1 MRPET
6 LLAVTTAF
14 AGFLLKTTL
23 AFAICWALSKIV
35 VSPAT
40 RFLVWFGCLAG
51 AASYWFWLGASF
63 VPHDP
68 ALAPLASTLIPAA
81 AVGKWQVES
90 SWVLPLSFLLRGS
103 GALYLIALVYFLFT
117 RIKKQMHLR
126 WVLRFAHRVPDEIE
140 DVFRPIASSLHV
152 GNVRLMAL
160 SGIHSPGTFGWV
172 SPIILLPPFC
182 LQQDRMELEIV
193 FRHELQHIRR
203 RDFVFM
209 TIASLCRA
217 LLFFHPAMWYVMRR
231 LRLESELACD
241 LAVVGDSPE
250 QRATYAECLV
260 RFARLNVAEEPR
272 PWNLD
277 FAGSSSIQLKTRIRS
292 MLMEAKKIPGWLMGL
307 RATLGLAL
315 VVGFFGV
322 APSLFI
328 VLSYEQHR
336 IEQPARLTS
345 FVTPI
350 NIQPRE
356 RSKRTNHILKFQR
369 AERVTPANQLV
380 VPEVPAN
387 APVETA
393 AARIPLRGSNS
404 MLSNDPGPTLKR
416 RGEATAQKSSQKPT
430 TIRLS
435 GQSPA
440 YSGGPSAQ
448 HAALDSIITTI
459 SDIGGSGHGDK
470 DNH

>member
-1 MRPET
+1 M
-6 LLAVTTAF
+6 AVTAAL

-23 AFAICWALSKIV
+23 AFAICWVLSKIV
-35 VSPAT
+35 VSPAA

-63 VPHDP
+63 APHDA

-81 AVGKWQVES
+81 TVGKWQIES

-103 GALYLIALVYFLFT
+103 GTLYLIALVYFLFA

-126 WVLRFAHRVPDEIE
+126 WVLRFAYKVPDKIE
-140 DVFRPIASSLHV
+140 DVFRPIANSLHV

-182 LQQDRMELEIV
+182 LQQDRIELEIV

-209 TIASLCRA
+209 SIASLCRA
-217 LLFFHPAMWYVMRR
+217 LLFFHPAIWYAMRR

-260 RFARLNVAEEPR
+260 RFARLNVAEEPQ

-292 MLMEAKKIPGWLMGL
+292 MLMEAKEIPGWLMGL

-328 VLSYEQHR
+328 VFSSEQHR

-345 FVTPI
+345 IVTPTKV
-350 NIQPRE
+350 QPRKG
-356 RSKRTNHILKFQR
+356 SKRTNHILKFPLT
-369 AERVTPANQLV
+369 ARVIPANQLV
-380 VPEVPAN
+380 APEVAAN
-387 APVETA
+387 AAVETA
-393 AARIPLRGSNS
+393 AARIPLGGSNL
-404 MLSNDPGPTLKR
+404 MLSNEPGPTLKR
-416 RGEATAQKSSQKPT
+416 RGDATTQKSNQIPT

-435 GQSPA
+435 GQSPK
-440 YSGGPSAQ
+440 YSGGPNAQ
-448 HAALDSIITTI
+448 HATLDSIVTTI
-459 SDIGGSGHGDK
+459 SDIGGRGHGDK

>member
-6 LLAVTTAF
+6 LLAVIAAF
-14 AGFLLKTTL
+14 VGFLLKTSL

-35 VSPAT
+35 VSPAA

-63 VPHDP
+63 APHHVALSPP
-68 ALAPLASTLIPAA
+68 ASALIPAT
-81 AVGKWQVES
+81 AVEKWQIES
-90 SWVLPLSFLLRGS
+90 SWLLPLSFLLRGS
-103 GALYLIALVYFLFT
+103 GALYLIALVYFLFA

-126 WVLRFAHRVPDEIE
+126 WVLRFAYRVPDEIE
-140 DVFRPIASSLHV
+140 DVFRPIANSLRV

-209 TIASLCRA
+209 SIASLCRA

-250 QRATYAECLV
+250 RRATYAECLV
-260 RFARLNVAEEPR
+260 RFARLNVAEKPQ

-292 MLMEAKKIPGWLMGL
+292 MLMEVKKIPGWLMGL

-315 VVGFFGV
+315 IVGFLAI

-328 VLSYEQHR
+328 VLSYEQHQ

-345 FVTPI
+345 FVRPI
-350 NIQPRE
+350 KVQPRE
-356 RSKRTNHILKFQR
+356 RSKRANHTLKLPPT
-369 AERVTPANQLV
+369 ARVMPANQLA
-380 VPEVPAN
+380 VPEVPAS
-387 APVETA
+387 AAVETA

-404 MLSNDPGPTLKR
+404 MLSNDLGPTLKR
-416 RGEATAQKSSQKPT
+416 RGEATPQNSNQVPT

-440 YSGGPSAQ
+440 YSGGPSAPR
-448 HAALDSIITTI
+448 AALDSIMTTM
-459 SDIGGSGHGDK
+459 SDIGGAGHGDK